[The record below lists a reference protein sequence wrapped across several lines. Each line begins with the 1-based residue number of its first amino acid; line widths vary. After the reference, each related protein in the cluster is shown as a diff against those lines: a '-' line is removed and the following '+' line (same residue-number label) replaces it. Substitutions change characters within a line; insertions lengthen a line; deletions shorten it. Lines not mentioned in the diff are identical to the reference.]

1 MHIEPGIVQGAKI
14 ALSLATAAGSLAFTA
29 KLAYDA
35 IKTNGLI
42 LLATRSIITTVLVF
56 CFFEILPHNPVGVSE
71 VHLILGS
78 TLFLLFGAPATM
90 VGLAAGLLLQGLL
103 LAPLDLPQYGI
114 NVTSLLVPLYGM
126 SLLAKRIIP
135 TNTAYKDISYKQA
148 LALSTLFQGGIVSW
162 VGFWALY
169 GQGLGSENLMQVVTF
184 GSVYMMVVILEP
196 LIDLGVL
203 AIAKNL
209 HRFKGSELFVPR
221 LYTAAA

>member
-14 ALSLATAAGSLAFTA
+14 TLSVVTAAGSLAFTA
-29 KLAYDA
+29 KLAFDA
-35 IKTNGLI
+35 IKTNGLA

-56 CFFEILPHNPVGVSE
+56 GFFEILPHNPVGVSE

-78 TLFLLFGAPATM
+78 TLFLLFGAPAAM
-90 VGLAAGLLLQGLL
+90 IGLAAGLLLQGALF
-103 LAPLDLPQYGI
+103 APLDLPQYGI
-114 NVTSLLVPLYGM
+114 NVTTLLVPLYGM

-135 TNTAYKDISYKQA
+135 ANTAYKDITYKQA
-148 LALSTLFQGGIVSW
+148 LALSTVFQGGIVSW

-169 GQGLGSENLMQVVTF
+169 GQGLGAENLTQVAVF
-184 GSVYMMVVILEP
+184 GSVYMLVVILEP

-209 HRFKGSELFVPR
+209 HHLKASDLFVKR
-221 LYTAAA
+221 MYTAGV